1 MRIQAIFEWN
11 YSSLTPTRKNMKSD
25 NYHAEDPEWGYN
37 DKFSTFVAV
46 WGKSINEINEV
57 IQHFVENN
65 NILEQYEKSNKRQSL
80 DFKNPVLEIE
90 SNTQDNPRW
99 NSANNQWETTFI
111 ARVVEYTVFRH
122 S

>member
-1 MRIQAIFEWN
+1 M
-11 YSSLTPTRKNMKSD
+11 SSL
-25 NYHAEDPEWGYN
+25 
-37 DKFSTFVAV
+37 
-46 WGKSINEINEV
+46 KSICNYV
-57 IQHFVENN
+57 GFRTKSYRGHLYMKRFQVESSTIYAAKNN
-65 NILEQYEKSNKRQSL
+65 NILEQYEKSNKPQSL